1 VGKRERASPL
11 GKGGD
16 RRLGELETL
25 LTPRVTRKRDGTAAR
40 CRASPV
46 TAAPVLK
53 EREVNFQT
61 PIWSSE
67 ICPSVVQPVA
77 RTRATWGDQSN
88 RRHRQNFKK

>member
-25 LTPRVTRKRDGTAAR
+25 LTPRATRKRDGTAAR

-46 TAAPVLK
+46 TV
-53 EREVNFQT
+53 T
-61 PIWSSE
+61 
-67 ICPSVVQPVA
+67 
-77 RTRATWGDQSN
+77 QSN
-88 RRHRQNFKK
+88 RKFAGLETDYIKEGVYGGNE

>member
-1 VGKRERASPL
+1 MGKRERASPL
-11 GKGGD
+11 GRGGD

-25 LTPRVTRKRDGTAAR
+25 PNTARNTQTQRHGCALSR
-40 CRASPV
+40 EPGHCRSCF
-46 TAAPVLK
+46 K

-67 ICPSVVQPVA
+67 IRPSVVQPAA
-77 RTRATWGDQSN
+77 RTGATWGDQPN